1 MLLSA
6 TIQHCLVLQELPEV
20 DLEATVLNRLAVLEV
35 LCKTQAQTISSLQA
49 ENERLRSSQTASS
62 SYSEVRLCLSQQST
76 LKVKF

>member
-1 MLLSA
+1 MLRSA
-6 TIQHCLVLQELPEV
+6 TMQYRLVLQELPEV

-62 SYSEVRLCLSQQST
+62 SYSEV
-76 LKVKF
+76 